1 MKKRILILPLLVFI
15 AWGLGSGF
23 IARQV
28 ISIKKPYRP
37 LMASTMPDYQKKDA
51 WISRPDFFNPSL
63 WPLNEHKVQSD
74 LKIDVFYIHPTALWI
89 GKTWNYD
96 LKSPGIVLNIIDKS
110 DKIDVEFSATPLN
123 FFMYVISN
131 GSDIYSSRIF
141 INGDIETANKIR
153 QMMHQ
158 KEKFREF
165 LVIFLGEKK
174 ADIVEDI
181 SIKFKNHTKSFSTN
195 FINDINDFLLNDADI
210 LAETSEVQK
219 FLDDVDNLKS
229 RTEKLSRKYKK

>member
-1 MKKRILILPLLVFI
+1 MKIKNKFIKYSNKFLNNKKLQNFFSQNFFSSIDNKVVRIYFTSHDTEILF
-15 AWGLGSGF
+15 
-23 IARQV
+23 Q
-28 ISIKKPYRP
+28 IKN
-37 LMASTMPDYQKKDA
+37 SQ
-51 WISRPDFFNPSL
+51 
-63 WPLNEHKVQSD
+63 
-74 LKIDVFYIHPTALWI
+74 
-89 GKTWNYD
+89 
-96 LKSPGIVLNIIDKS
+96 LNIVDKS